1 MTTHI
6 TNLVHATGPKYRTK
20 TLFIEQVQKTEH
32 TLSDVTGP
40 NKKMHA
46 FLCNRSKRK
55 DACFVH
61 VTGPKE
67 TRHIPCSYSLPRALP
82 RYS

>member
-1 MTTHI
+1 MTRHI

-61 VTGPKE
+61 VTARSKRDK
-67 TRHIPCSYSLPRALP
+67 THTLFI
-82 RYS
+82 